1 MASAVFVRLA
11 DLLGLP
17 VDYAKLAACL
27 VMSFVL
33 SPILPR
39 LPRAWMRHM
48 MNMGVSALFLLGVLQ
63 LYRGVVHL
71 LGASLFT
78 YAAVYF
84 RLGGAKYMPWIV
96 FVACMAHMLYTHC
109 VRELNHVPLT
119 TIEISS
125 MHMVLVMNLTSFAWS
140 CRDGQLVAIDTLDE
154 VQKAVRI
161 TQMPSL
167 LAFLGY
173 CFYFPGVLVGP
184 STRFRDYELW
194 STGELYAPATRPP
207 RGRWAESLREVGTAL
222 VSLVLMVGF
231 SEPFSYDRLIRA
243 DDVLHTWPLWHRI
256 LFVQGAGLVAR
267 FRFYGVW
274 SLSNAA
280 CILSGLAYHGVDP
293 ATHHARWT
301 RCKNVFVMQIELAHN
316 WKEVLD
322 AWNANTNMWLRE
334 AVYKRLAGQRK
345 PGFGSFM
352 GTFLASAIWH
362 GIAPGYYLSF
372 VTAALGQWLARRLR
386 KSVRPLFYADVRRP
400 DPSWT
405 NMSEY
410 TLAQIVYA
418 CVSNIVTMS
427 SVCYAV
433 IPFFVLTLRGSLQAF
448 HAVAWH
454 YHILIFGGLLA
465 FQLGAD
471 KLLRPFSKVKRS

>member
-63 LYRGVVHL
+63 LYRGVGHL

-84 RLGGAKYMPWIV
+84 RVGGAKYMPWIV

-184 STRFRDYELW
+184 STRCRDYALW

-222 VSLVLMVGF
+222 LSLVLMVGF

-243 DDVLHTWPLWHRI
+243 DDVLHTWPLWRRI

-301 RCKNVFVMQIELAHN
+301 RCKNVFVVQIELAHN